1 MRTDKRIINVIRKS
15 TDVKKINYNDL
26 LIDDLSM
33 DSMAMV
39 LLLINLEEEFKIEF
53 NEVDMNPY
61 DLKTVSDVV
70 NLVNK
75 YSKSRDKQ

>member
-1 MRTDKRIINVIRKS
+1 MKKDKRIMSVVSK
-15 TDVKKINYNDL
+15 TAGVKKVNPEDI

-53 NEVDMNPY
+53 DEADMNPF
-61 DLKTVSDVV
+61 DLKSVSDVI

-75 YSKSRDKQ
+75 YIKK